1 MFGNLMFEPP
11 VTGAAPPRGR
21 DLPPSQRFR
30 ADEVRLLLEVIAHN
44 LGNLLRRV
52 ALT

>member
-11 VTGAAPPRGR
+11 VNGTGPVAGR
-21 DLPPSQRFR
+21 DLPPRHRFR